1 VDRSYRLGLG
11 IVTGT
16 VALAAFLCILRVD
29 AKGARPATDA
39 NAMLRQQPLPLGSFR
54 LTDQNGR
61 QVTEKTLDDRVWITS
76 FIFTRCPISC
86 PRISAVM
93 KGLQGKLDK
102 TGVKLVSVSV
112 DPEYDTPT
120 VLARY
125 AKALGADPNRWL
137 FLTGAKDDVYSLILD
152 GFKVPVSDAPEP
164 GDDHEQAEA
173 VSHSNRLV
181 LVAPGGQIMGYYEAE
196 DAGSLT
202 RLLADAKRLDPRSK
216 SILPTVNASLNGTCS
231 VLLVLA
237 WGAIRRRRVKLH
249 MGLMIAALVVAMMFL
264 TSYLTY
270 HFQVGSVPFRGTGA
284 VRVLYFTILLS
295 HTVLAAAVVPLI
307 LLTVRRAYR
316 REFHRHA
323 ALAKVTFPIWLYVS
337 MTGVAVYLMLYQ
349 FDFA

>member
-11 IVTGT
+11 IIAGT
-16 VALAAFLCILRVD
+16 VTLAALLCILRVD

-39 NAMLRQQPLPLGSFR
+39 NAMLRRQPLPLGAFR

-61 QVTEKTLDDRVWITS
+61 QVTEETLGDRVWITS
-76 FIFTRCPISC
+76 FIFTRCPMSC

-93 KGLQGKLDK
+93 KGLQGKLGK

-112 DPEYDTPT
+112 DPEYDTPP

-125 AKALGADPNRWL
+125 AKALDADPSRWL
-137 FLTGAKDDVYSLILD
+137 FLTGPKDDVYRLILK
-152 GFKVPVSDAPEP
+152 GFKVPVSDTPEP

-181 LVAPGGQIMGYYEAE
+181 LVAPGGQIVGFYEAE
-196 DAGSLT
+196 DAGSLS
-202 RLLADAKRLDPRSK
+202 RLLADAKRLDPHSK
-216 SILPTVNASLNGTCS
+216 SILPTVNASLNGTCAI
-231 VLLVLA
+231 LLVLA
-237 WGAIRRRRVKLH
+237 WCAIRRRHVKLH
-249 MGLMIAALVVAMMFL
+249 MGLMIASLVVATMFL

-270 HFQVGSVPFRGTGA
+270 HFQVGSVPFRGSGP

-295 HTVLAAAVVPLI
+295 HTVLAATVVPLI

-323 ALAKVTFPIWLYVS
+323 TIARVTFPIWLYVS
-337 MTGVAVYLMLYQ
+337 ITGVAVYLMLYQ
-349 FDFA
+349 LDFV